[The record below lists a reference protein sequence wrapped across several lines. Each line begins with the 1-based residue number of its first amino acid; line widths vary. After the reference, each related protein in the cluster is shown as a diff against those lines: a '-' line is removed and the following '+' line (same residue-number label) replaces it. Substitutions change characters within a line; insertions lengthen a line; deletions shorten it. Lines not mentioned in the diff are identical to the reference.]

1 MMFWSG
7 LCSPPLLHPCIRFI
21 ALSLRVT
28 MSTSCSWSLVLASPV
43 GVRPRLLPTRAASPG
58 RAHALAR
65 VVDWERSHPYSVV
78 PATHCCVLAAYNT
91 IYNLQS
97 WLRHPGDEQS
107 WITRLRHSGL
117 GTLATSNPG
126 LQGLGILA

>member
-1 MMFWSG
+1 MFWSG

-21 ALSLRVT
+21 ASSLRVT

-97 WLRHPGDEQS
+97 GTRALRS
-107 WITRLRHSGL
+107 N
-117 GTLATSNPG
+117 ATSVIG
-126 LQGLGILA
+126 SDMRFLVIGSVEYET